1 MFCQSVRC
9 RVSAATALSSALC
22 SLSLLSTP
30 SAHAA
35 VGRTLGDFNV
45 SPTGAAI
52 YSIPIWVPP
61 GPQGLQP
68 KISLEYNSQGGN
80 GEGGGI
86 YSDGATVTIINT
98 TFSGNSA
105 TGGAGGPS
113 SGAGGQARVVEFVIR
128 PALLVSAIVPSR
140 AIRLPVALPLLP
152 DLDPGWAAVLTAPA
166 SLSLRAPLSPEAR
179 PALLD
184 RMLMALL
191 LHKALT

>member
-1 MFCQSVRC
+1 MHTRVDYPWLSNKVRSADQEGEEPMFCQSVRC

-80 GEGGGI
+80 GP
-86 YSDGATVTIINT
+86 
-98 TFSGNSA
+98 
-105 TGGAGGPS
+105 TG
-113 SGAGGQARVVEFVIR
+113 V
-128 PALLVSAIVPSR
+128 
-140 AIRLPVALPLLP
+140 
-152 DLDPGWAAVLTAPA
+152 
-166 SLSLRAPLSPEAR
+166 
-179 PALLD
+179 
-184 RMLMALL
+184 
-191 LHKALT
+191 